1 MSVAEQEPTIAE
13 LESDLFFL
21 EHFLRQAEK
30 ELGSYTKIGAWSADL
45 CRHVDELNHFIAK
58 TKAEIAELTEY
69 LNSC

>member
-1 MSVAEQEPTIAE
+1 MSAEQEPTIAE

-30 ELGSYTKIGAWSADL
+30 ELGSYTKIRGWSADI
-45 CRHVDELNHFIAK
+45 CQRVDELNAFIAQ
-58 TKAEIAELTEY
+58 TTTEIAELKDW